1 MTRLGWDTSI
11 YNPIKLPP
19 VPSAF
24 RIARATQGNYIQD
37 GKYAAARHW
46 AKVHGKLF
54 GAYHFCDPHSSAS
67 PTEQA
72 RYFLAYAQPRPG
84 DLLVADYER
93 AHKSG
98 PEWLDA
104 FCHWVHNETGAY
116 VLVYTNVSVG
126 NTLAGLGRRPL
137 WIASWGRKPGD
148 PVLPTPWSTFALHQF
163 GNVGGVDR
171 DWCNGKPADVWAK
184 YAVPKPAK
192 PAPAATTT
200 NLPPAVTVTTPA
212 ATPAVDTSAPA
223 PATQAAGDF
232 SLALTPKVIPP
243 APPPRP
249 SVWAK
254 LTGWLVWLFTGRQT
268 IV

>member
-1 MTRLGWDTSI
+1 MTRLGWDTST

-24 RIARATQGNYIQD
+24 RIARATQGNYIRD
-37 GKYAAARHW
+37 DKYAAARHW

-67 PTEQA
+67 PDEQA

-93 AHKSG
+93 AHRNG

-104 FCHWVHNETGAY
+104 FCHRVHRETGAN

-137 WIASWGRKPGD
+137 WIASPGRKAGD
-148 PVLPTPWSTFALHQF
+148 PILPTPWSKFVLHQF
-163 GNVGGVDR
+163 GGVGGVDR
-171 DWCNGKPADVWAK
+171 DWCNGKPAAVWAK

-192 PAPAATTT
+192 PAPGTSI
-200 NLPPAVTVTTPA
+200 PPATPTAVKVFQGSTTQPVATLPA
-212 ATPAVDTSAPA
+212 QNPVLVESLMTAPA
-223 PATQAAGDF
+223 
-232 SLALTPKVIPP
+232 PKVIPP
-243 APPPRP
+243 PPPPRP
-249 SVWAK
+249 SAWAK
-254 LTGWLVWLFTGRQT
+254 LIGWLVWLFTGRRPN
-268 IV
+268 V